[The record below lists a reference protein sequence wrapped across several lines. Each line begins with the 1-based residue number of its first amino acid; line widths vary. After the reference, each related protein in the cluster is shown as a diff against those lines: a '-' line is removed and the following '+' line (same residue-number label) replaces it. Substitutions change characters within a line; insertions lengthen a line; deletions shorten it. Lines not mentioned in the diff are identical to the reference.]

1 MEGISLPQHQRK
13 VPSMK
18 TMFTLLVLLTLINTR
33 VSACP
38 STPPPPSPT
47 ATDYYTSAENPFR
60 GD

>member
-1 MEGISLPQHQRK
+1 
-13 VPSMK
+13 MK